1 MCWGHGPKCHA
12 GDEYSPSPLG
22 EEGRMK
28 NEEGRRKKRRRKEER
43 EEEKKGGERRGE
55 GRRKGRGRGLGGGG
69 TKWVIEQRKEV

>member
-28 NEEGRRKKRRRKEER
+28 DREEEEREEEEKEER
-43 EEEKKGGERRGE
+43 EEEEKEEKEEEEKGGERR
-55 GRRKGRGRGLGGGG
+55 
-69 TKWVIEQRKEV
+69 